1 MYCSL
6 IFPTIV
12 SVEPVM
18 LNVVPGDDDG
28 GGHHDGPAHN
38 MKHPLVVQ
46 VAEPDRLVEIISKV
60 RSKILVTLKDQP

>member
-6 IFPTIV
+6 IFLTIV
-12 SVEPVM
+12 SVERVM

-38 MKHPLVVQ
+38 MKHPLVV
-46 VAEPDRLVEIISKV
+46 
-60 RSKILVTLKDQP
+60 